1 MKIVSTKRWIHAA
14 LCAAVMATL
23 PLAAADASARTV
35 HAARA
40 PQAAAAAAS
49 PEICSSPWTAAR
61 IYEAGNVVSFDGHDY
76 TAAYRSQGN
85 APATASG
92 EAGSGQPW
100 VAGEACKPAKLTKAA
115 LDHDA
120 NFSPATLQFLK
131 DNTGLD
137 GEQWDNI
144 MKLVNKP
151 EQDSLD
157 WTKFYGYCEDIGDD
171 RGYTMGIFG
180 ATTGGPNDGGPDGP
194 ALFKAYDAASG
205 ASNPSVQG
213 GLARIGAHGSM
224 QGSILKITDSEK
236 VFCGKV
242 KGLQND
248 AAWRE
253 AMWRTFYSVY
263 IQYSVQ
269 QARSRGFGSA
279 LTIGSFVDT
288 ALNQGADGGSNT
300 LQGLLSRSGNSTDE
314 KTFMTSFYAQ
324 RTKVVDTHDFNQ
336 PPNGK
341 NRVKQWST
349 LMSQGITSLKNC
361 DADIVKVT
369 SWTMK

>member
-1 MKIVSTKRWIHAA
+1 MKIVSTKCWIHAG
-14 LCAAVMATL
+14 LCAVVMATL
-23 PLAAADASARTV
+23 PLATADASARTV
-35 HAARA
+35 HVARA

-49 PEICSSPWTAAR
+49 PEICSSPWTASR
-61 IYEAGNVVSFDGHDY
+61 IYEAGNVASFDGRDY

-100 VAGEACKPAKLTKAA
+100 VAGAACKPAKLGKAA

-157 WTKFYGYCEDIGDD
+157 WTRFYGYCEDIGDD

-205 ASNPSVQG
+205 ASHPSVQG

-224 QGSILKITDSEK
+224 QGAILKITDSEK

-349 LMSQGITSLKNC
+349 LMNQGITSLKNC